1 MCRRDTA
8 AHPWLVWVGCTDGLG
23 TSETTWKLP
32 RSWCDGVCRGRGLLV
47 KGKRELC
54 SREHT
59 PEMKVRGAGRCPES
73 SCENE
78 EGGDAATK
86 VGRAWP

>member
-1 MCRRDTA
+1 MGWGPLRPPGSCPD
-8 AHPWLVWVGCTDGLG
+8 LG
-23 TSETTWKLP
+23 VMESA
-32 RSWCDGVCRGRGLLV
+32 DRGRGLLV

-59 PEMKVRGAGRCPES
+59 PEMKGRGAGRCPES

-78 EGGDAATK
+78 EGGDAAPK
-86 VGRAWP
+86 VSRAWP